1 MTESTPPNLE
11 RLRQLN
17 RDLLEKVIDK
27 AASDVPW
34 KQRLLNN
41 PDAAIIEAGFL
52 EARQIQEIQASMGAQ
67 EEAEVAGQAIN
78 ITVSEICD
86 TRCIWTQPFRGR
98 T

>member
-11 RLRQLN
+11 QLRQLN
-17 RDLLEKVIDK
+17 RDLMEKVIDK
-27 AASDVPW
+27 AASDVAW

-41 PDAAIIEAGFL
+41 PEAAINEAGFP
-52 EARQIQEIQASMGAQ
+52 EARQIQEMQASMGAQ
-67 EEAEVAGQAIN
+67 EEAEVAGQVIN

-86 TRCIWTQPFRGR
+86 TRCIWTKPFPVR